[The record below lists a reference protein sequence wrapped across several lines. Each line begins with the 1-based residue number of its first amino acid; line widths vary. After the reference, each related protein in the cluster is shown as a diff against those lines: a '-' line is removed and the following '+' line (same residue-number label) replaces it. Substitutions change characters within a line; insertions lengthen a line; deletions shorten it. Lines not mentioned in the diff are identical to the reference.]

1 MQFLFFLSLAV
12 LGLVVGSFLAAYTY
26 RYPRAV
32 SIAKGRSVCDS
43 CKKQILWVDNIPLV
57 SFLFL
62 GGKCR
67 SCSQKISIRYPL
79 IEGLTGAIFLAI
91 GLFKAPLSLTLFM
104 LLISLVLI
112 CVFVI
117 DLENQIIPDEL
128 IYILLLST
136 YFFLFIQASASVFL
150 NIFVGFATALFF
162 LGIHLLTR
170 GKGMGLGDVK
180 FAIFAGSFFGWPKSL
195 IWTYTSF
202 LTGAFVGIIL
212 ILMKKVKFG
221 RKIAFGPYL
230 VISFFLIYF
239 LGETLKKWLI
249 SF

>member
-1 MQFLFFLSLAV
+1 MQVLIFLSLAI
-12 LGLVVGSFLAAYTY
+12 LGLVLGSFLAAYTY

-32 SIAKGRSVCDS
+32 SIVKGRSVCDS
-43 CKKQILWVDNIPLV
+43 CKKQISWFDNVPLV
-57 SFLFL
+57 SYLIL

-67 SCSQKISIRYPL
+67 SCSQKISVRYPF
-79 IEGLTGAIFLAI
+79 IEGLTGVIFLTI
-91 GLFKAPLSLTLFM
+91 GLFKAPLFLTLFM
-104 LLISLVLI
+104 LLISSVLI

-150 NIFVGFATALFF
+150 NLFVGFATSLFF
-162 LGIHLLTR
+162 LGIHLLTK

-180 FAIFAGSFFGWPKSL
+180 FAIFAGTFWGWPKSL

-212 ILMKKVKFG
+212 IWMKKVKFG

-230 VISFFLIYF
+230 VVSFFLVYF
-239 LGETLKKWLI
+239 FGETLKKWLI